1 LKNNNNNNLYLG
13 GVKLTVANYK
23 MLGSKIQMF
32 QVIGKKECGI
42 FAAEGLGHRDSDQS
56 KT

>member
-1 LKNNNNNNLYLG
+1 LKNNNNNLYLG

-42 FAAEGLGHRDSDQS
+42 FAAQGLGHRDSDQS